1 MAVLNFAKSGVNN
14 GLSSFSV
21 GFSNYIVLE
30 IKEPPGPD
38 WALDVE
44 CYYSRHPEIV
54 TSKTNL
60 FPILSFIIVKLKG
73 ALSQKI

>member
-14 GLSSFSV
+14 GLSSFSL

-38 WALDVE
+38 WALDVV
-44 CYYSRHPEIV
+44 CSYSQHPEIL

-60 FPILSFIIVKLKG
+60 FPILSFIIAKLKG
-73 ALSQKI
+73 AFSQKI